1 MGGSQLSLDY
11 LVIQGTVDAN
21 GKIAEKEVQESIEF
35 CVRVLQKIDHEQFG
49 VDTES
54 ARAGHMFQQDEVQN
68 MKHIIM
74 NANETFTLDSF
85 GADVIDGMTANL
97 KRGSLGL
104 EIVGETCSH

>member
-1 MGGSQLSLDY
+1 
-11 LVIQGTVDAN
+11 
-21 GKIAEKEVQESIEF
+21 
-35 CVRVLQKIDHEQFG
+35 
-49 VDTES
+49 
-54 ARAGHMFQQDEVQN
+54 MFQQDEVQN

-97 KRGSLGL
+97 KRGFLGL